1 VNRSRFSIVAVAV
14 SAGALLVPAGA
25 AVGTASPTSG
35 PRVTAA
41 GTAPVARLLLTVADG
56 RAAAVERQVGALG
69 GTVTKR
75 LPLVSTL
82 AVTVPPGAVARL
94 AAAPGVL
101 QLAPDARARVLG
113 GGSFDGGPPSVYRKA
128 VGADDASARAG
139 ADGSGVG
146 VAVIDTGI
154 ANVPDLAGRV
164 QPIVDDTGRAR
175 PCLNLS
181 GESDCGDSYGHG
193 TFVAG
198 LIAGDG
204 ASSGGAVRGVA
215 PGARLT
221 SVKVAGRDGSTD
233 VSTILAAIQ
242 WVVTYKDRYGIRV
255 LNLSLGTD
263 SSQSYRVDPLNF
275 AVEKAWAAGLT
286 VVVAAGNLGPNAA
299 TVTKPADDPLVVSVG
314 AVDDRGTAGLGD
326 DLLPNFSSRGPT
338 LADGLSKPDLVAP
351 GGHLLS
357 LRAPGSTIDSLFPP
371 ANPGPYRR
379 GSGTSMAAGTVS
391 GAVALMLQM
400 DPALTPDRVKFAL
413 TDTAA
418 GAANADPNAVG
429 AGVLSAY
436 RAVTSA
442 GPGLANVGVPRSNGL
457 GRLDLSR
464 GSVSLQS
471 DTLLALPLDTA
482 TTAQLLLWRPTAYTA
497 STWSDLS
504 WRLSPFGTAAWS
516 GTSWAEGRNW
526 QGRNWQGRNWQG
538 RNWQGATSYDQ
549 QDDSASY
556 GRGGDG
562 SASYG
567 AWD

>member
-1 VNRSRFSIVAVAV
+1 
-14 SAGALLVPAGA
+14 
-25 AVGTASPTSG
+25 
-35 PRVTAA
+35 
-41 GTAPVARLLLTVADG
+41 
-56 RAAAVERQVGALG
+56 
-69 GTVTKR
+69 
-75 LPLVSTL
+75 
-82 AVTVPPGAVARL
+82 
-94 AAAPGVL
+94 
-101 QLAPDARARVLG
+101 
-113 GGSFDGGPPSVYRKA
+113 VYRKV

-139 ADGSGVG
+139 ADGSGIG

-154 ANVPDLAGRV
+154 ADVPDLARRV
-164 QPIVDDTGRAR
+164 QPVVDDNGREQR
-175 PCLNLS
+175 CLNLS
-181 GESDCGDSYGHG
+181 GEPDCRDSYGHG

-204 ASSGGAVRGVA
+204 SSSGGVVRGVA

-242 WVVTYKDRYGIRV
+242 WAVTYKDQYGLRV

-275 AVEKAWAAGLT
+275 AVEKAWAAGLA
-286 VVVAAGNLGPNAA
+286 VVVAAGNLGPDAA
-299 TVTKPADDPLVVSVG
+299 TVTKPADDPFVISVG

-357 LRAPGSTIDSLFPP
+357 LRAPGSTIDTQFPP
-371 ANPGPYRR
+371 TSPGPYRR
-379 GSGTSMAAGTVS
+379 GSGTSMSAAVVS

-400 DPALTPDRVKFAL
+400 DPSLTPDRLKFAL
-413 TDTAA
+413 ADTAA
-418 GAANADPNAVG
+418 GAADTDPHAVG
-429 AGVLSAY
+429 AGVPSAY

-442 GPGLANVGVPRSNGL
+442 GPGVANIGVARSNGL

-464 GSVSLQS
+464 GSVSVQADGLVG
-471 DTLLALPLDTA
+471 LPLDA
-482 TTAQLLLWRPTAYTA
+482 TTSAQLLLWRPTAYTA
-497 STWSDLS
+497 SAWSDAS
-504 WRLSPFGTAAWS
+504 WTRSPFADVMWPGT
-516 GTSWAEGRNW
+516 TWAE
-526 QGRNWQGRNWQG
+526 GRNWQGRNWQG

-549 QDDSASY
+549 PEDSASY

-562 SASYG
+562 SASLG